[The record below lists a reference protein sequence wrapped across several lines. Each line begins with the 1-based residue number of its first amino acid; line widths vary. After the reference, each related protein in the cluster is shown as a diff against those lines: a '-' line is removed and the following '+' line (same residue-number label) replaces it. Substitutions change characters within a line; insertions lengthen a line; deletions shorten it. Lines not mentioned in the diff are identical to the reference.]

1 MTQPYRRGETGT
13 TGRILPPVPKPRGK
27 RMSERRYTEDHEW
40 IRFEDDGLVV
50 VGITEYAQEQLGE
63 IVFVELPEVGDEIE
77 RGAEAAVIE
86 SVKAASELF
95 APVSGTV
102 AKINEALNDAPALV
116 NEDPIGEGW
125 FLQIETDADESLE
138 GFMTEVEYLRYLEG
152 LE

>member
-1 MTQPYRRGETGT
+1 
-13 TGRILPPVPKPRGK
+13 
-27 RMSERRYTEDHEW
+27 MSELRYTQDHEW
-40 IRFEDDGLVV
+40 VRIDDDGTAV
-50 VGITEYAQEQLGE
+50 VGITDYAQEQLGE

-102 AKINEALNDAPALV
+102 ARVNEALNDEPALV
-116 NEDPIGEGW
+116 NEDPTGEGW
-125 FLQIETDADESLE
+125 FLQIETDGDDSLD
-138 GFMTEVEYLRYLEG
+138 GLMTEDEYLRYVEG

>member
-1 MTQPYRRGETGT
+1 
-13 TGRILPPVPKPRGK
+13 
-27 RMSERRYTEDHEW
+27 MSELRYTEDHEW
-40 IRFEDDGLVV
+40 VRLDDDGLAV

-63 IVFVELPEVGDEIE
+63 IVFIDLPEVGEEVE

-102 AKINEALNDAPALV
+102 AKVNETLNDEPALV
-116 NEDPIGEGW
+116 NEDPLGGGW
-125 FLQIETDADESLE
+125 FVGIETGGGESLE
-138 GFMTEVEYLRYLEG
+138 ALMTEGEYLRYVEG

>member
-1 MTQPYRRGETGT
+1 
-13 TGRILPPVPKPRGK
+13 
-27 RMSERRYTEDHEW
+27 MSELRYTEDHEW
-40 IRFEDDGLVV
+40 VRLDDDGLAV
-50 VGITEYAQEQLGE
+50 VGITDYAQDQLGE
-63 IVFVELPEVGDEIE
+63 IVFIELPEVGDEVE

-102 AKINEALNDAPALV
+102 VKVNEALNDEPALV

-125 FLQIETDADESLE
+125 FVEIEMGGDGSLE
-138 GFMTEVEYLRYLEG
+138 ALMTEEEYLRYVEG